1 VTFSIFSSY
10 MLIMSDL
17 IILDTISNEI
27 KRFFNMFKYNDVAL
41 AILFNLSVVNIIVV
55 VAICV
60 ALLFAF
66 SLIARSFLKL
76 LSQLISIIK
85 RLFS

>member
-1 VTFSIFSSY
+1 
-10 MLIMSDL
+10 MLMMSDL
-17 IILDTISNEI
+17 IILDTISGEI
-27 KRFFNMFKYNDVAL
+27 KKFFSMFKYDNVAL
-41 AILFNLSVVNIIVV
+41 AILFNSSVVNIVVV

-60 ALLFAF
+60 ALSFAS
-66 SLIARSFLKL
+66 SLIAHSLLKL

>member
-1 VTFSIFSSY
+1 
-10 MLIMSDL
+10 MMGDL
-17 IILDTISNEI
+17 IILDTISGEI
-27 KRFFNMFKYNDVAL
+27 KRFSNMSKYDDVAL
-41 AILFNLSVVNIIVV
+41 AISFNSSVVNIVVV

-60 ALLFAF
+60 ALSFAS
-66 SLIARSFLKL
+66 SLVARSLLKL

>member
-1 VTFSIFSSY
+1 

-17 IILDTISNEI
+17 IILDTISGEI
-27 KRFFNMFKYNDVAL
+27 KRFSNMSKYNDVAL
-41 AILFNLSVVNIIVV
+41 AISFNLSVINIVVV

-60 ALLFAF
+60 ALSFAS
-66 SLIARSFLKL
+66 SLATRSLLKL

-85 RLFS
+85 KLFS

>member
-1 VTFSIFSSY
+1 

-17 IILDTISNEI
+17 IILDTISGEI
-27 KRFFNMFKYNDVAL
+27 KRFSNMSKYNDVAL
-41 AILFNLSVVNIIVV
+41 TISFNSNVVNIVVV

-60 ALLFAF
+60 ALSFAS
-66 SLIARSFLKL
+66 SLVAHSLLKL
-76 LSQLISIIK
+76 LSQLINIIK

>member
-1 VTFSIFSSY
+1 
-10 MLIMSDL
+10 MLMMSDF
-17 IILDTISNEI
+17 IILDTISGEI
-27 KRFFNMFKYNDVAL
+27 KRFSSMFKYDNVAL
-41 AILFNLSVVNIIVV
+41 MILFNLGVVNIVVV

-60 ALLFAF
+60 VLSFASSLVAHSLFKF
-66 SLIARSFLKL
+66 

>member
-1 VTFSIFSSY
+1 

-17 IILDTISNEI
+17 IILDTISGEI
-27 KRFFNMFKYNDVAL
+27 KRFSNMSKYNDVAL
-41 AILFNLSVVNIIVV
+41 TISFNSNVVNIVVV

-60 ALLFAF
+60 ALSFAS
-66 SLIARSFLKL
+66 SLVARSLLKF